1 MEKIKR
7 RNNGNKFK
15 KMIQGLLTGRRT
27 DEMVLAFIQSQSKFT
42 PMYSW
47 HTDGPEFKSVN
58 LKKPVACFGVL
69 RGTGD
74 IMKKAKSDVYYFD
87 HAYKFGNRHM
97 NSKQIIGERIYRL
110 TKNWQHIVSVKKLTD
125 IDRKRIEKYKP
136 FINIKPWKKSG
147 KDIVLCDIGPGAID
161 YYTSKHYDVKQWFNQ
176 TLGRLKHI
184 YGGRPKDLNFIV
196 RGKPT
201 PDKEYR
207 VESQK
212 PKSFDVHLYNA
223 YAVVTFQSSIGIT
236 AILEGV
242 PHFCDVTS
250 MCAPVSRTGRGESS
264 VNKIKDPFY
273 PDNRKEWI
281 DSLLANQ
288 FTMSEIKNGT
298 AWEHVKDIEGEKIAK
313 THEDYQVP
321 VGLEIYLDHFRKN
334 KK

>member
-1 MEKIKR
+1 
-7 RNNGNKFK
+7 
-15 KMIQGLLTGRRT
+15 MIQGLLTGRRT

-250 MCAPVSRTGRGESS
+250 MCAPVSRTGRGESA
-264 VNKIKDPFY
+264 VNVIKDPFY
-273 PDNRKEWI
+273 PNTRKLWI

-288 FTMSEIKNGT
+288 FTMTEIRDGT
-298 AWEHVKDIEGEKIAK
+298 AWKHVKDIPGE
-313 THEDYQVP
+313 TVSMGDYVMP
-321 VGLEIYLDHFRKN
+321 SGMEIYMDYNRKN
-334 KK
+334 KA

>member
-58 LKKPVACFGVL
+58 LNKPIACFGVL

-264 VNKIKDPFY
+264 VSKIKDPFY

-288 FTMSEIKNGT
+288 FTMTEIRDGT
-298 AWEHVKDIEGEKIAK
+298 AWKHVKDIPGE
-313 THEDYQVP
+313 TVSMGDYVMP
-321 VGLEIYLDHFRKN
+321 SGIEIYLDKNRKN
-334 KK
+334 KR

>member
-264 VNKIKDPFY
+264 VNEIKDPFY
-273 PDNRKEWI
+273 PDTRIEWLN
-281 DSLLANQ
+281 SLLANH
-288 FTMSEIKNGT
+288 FTMTEIRDGT
-298 AWEHVKDIEGEKIAK
+298 AWKHVKDIPGE
-313 THEDYQVP
+313 TVSMGDYVMP
-321 VGLEIYLDHFRKN
+321 SGIEIYLDKNRKN
-334 KK
+334 KR

>member
-87 HAYKFGNRHM
+87 HAYKFGNRHEP
-97 NSKQIIGERIYRL
+97 SKQIIGERIYRL

-264 VNKIKDPFY
+264 VNEIKDPFY
-273 PDNRKEWI
+273 PDTRIEWLN
-281 DSLLANQ
+281 SLLANQ
-288 FTMSEIKNGT
+288 FTMTEIRDGT
-298 AWEHVKDIEGEKIAK
+298 AWKHVKDIPGE
-313 THEDYQVP
+313 TVSMGDYVMP
-321 VGLEIYLDHFRKN
+321 SGIEIYLDKNRKN
-334 KK
+334 KR

>member
-1 MEKIKR
+1 
-7 RNNGNKFK
+7 
-15 KMIQGLLTGRRT
+15 MIQGLLTRPKT
-27 DEMVLAFIQSQSKFT
+27 DEIVSAFVENVAGGTF
-42 PMYSW
+42 
-47 HTDGPEFKSVN
+47 HTDGPKFKSVDLN
-58 LKKPVACFGVL
+58 KPIACFGVL
-69 RGTGD
+69 RGTGE
-74 IMKKAKSDVYYFD
+74 IIKKAKSDVYYFD
-87 HAYKFGNRHM
+87 HAYLFGNRH
-97 NSKQIIGERIYRL
+97 NPSKEFDEKIYRL
-110 TKNWQHIVSVKKLTD
+110 TKNWQHIVTIKKLTD
-125 IDRKRIEKYKP
+125 KDKNRIEKYKP
-136 FINIKPWKKSG
+136 FINIKPWNKSG
-147 KDIVLCDIGPGAID
+147 KDIVLCDIGPGAVD
-161 YYTSKHYDVKQWFNQ
+161 YYNSKHYDMKQWFNQ

-212 PKSFDVHLYNA
+212 AKSFDVHLYNA
-223 YAVVTFQSSIGIT
+223 YAVVTFQSTIGIT

-264 VNKIKDPFY
+264 VSKIKDPFY

-334 KK
+334 KR

>member
-147 KDIVLCDIGPGAID
+147 KDIVLCDIGQGAID

-264 VNKIKDPFY
+264 VNEIKDPFY
-273 PDNRKEWI
+273 PDTRIEWLN
-281 DSLLANQ
+281 SLLANQ
-288 FTMSEIKNGT
+288 FTMTEIRDGT
-298 AWEHVKDIEGEKIAK
+298 AWKHVKDIPGE
-313 THEDYQVP
+313 TVSMGDYVMP
-321 VGLEIYLDHFRKN
+321 SGIEIYLDKNRKN
-334 KK
+334 KR

>member
-184 YGGRPKDLNFIV
+184 YGGRPKDLNFVV

-212 PKSFDVHLYNA
+212 PKPFDVQLYNA
-223 YAVVTFQSSIGIT
+223 YAVITFQSSIGIT

-264 VNKIKDPFY
+264 VNEIKDPFY
-273 PDNRKEWI
+273 PDTRIEWLN
-281 DSLLANQ
+281 SLLANQ
-288 FTMSEIKNGT
+288 FTMTEIRDGT
-298 AWEHVKDIEGEKIAK
+298 AWKHVKDIPGE
-313 THEDYQVP
+313 TVSMGDYVMP
-321 VGLEIYLDHFRKN
+321 SGIEIYLDKNRKN
-334 KK
+334 KR

>member
-69 RGTGD
+69 RGTGE
-74 IMKKAKSDVYYFD
+74 IIKKAKSDVYYFD

-264 VNKIKDPFY
+264 VNEIKDPFY
-273 PDNRKEWI
+273 PDTRIEWLN
-281 DSLLANQ
+281 SLLANQ
-288 FTMSEIKNGT
+288 FTMTEIRDGT
-298 AWEHVKDIEGEKIAK
+298 AWKHVKDIPGE
-313 THEDYQVP
+313 TVSMGDYVMP
-321 VGLEIYLDHFRKN
+321 SGIEIYLDKNRKN
-334 KK
+334 KR

>member
-264 VNKIKDPFY
+264 VNEIKDPFY
-273 PDNRKEWI
+273 PDTRIEWLN
-281 DSLLANQ
+281 SLLANQ
-288 FTMSEIKNGT
+288 FTMTEIRDGT
-298 AWEHVKDIEGEKIAK
+298 AWKHVKDIPGE
-313 THEDYQVP
+313 TVSMGDYVMP
-321 VGLEIYLDHFRKN
+321 SGIEIYLDKNRKN
-334 KK
+334 KG

>member
-264 VNKIKDPFY
+264 VNEIKDPFY
-273 PDNRKEWI
+273 PDTRIEWLN
-281 DSLLANQ
+281 SLLANQ
-288 FTMSEIKNGT
+288 FTMTEIRDGT
-298 AWEHVKDIEGEKIAK
+298 AWKHVKDIPGE
-313 THEDYQVP
+313 TVSMGDYVMP
-321 VGLEIYLDHFRKN
+321 SGIEIYLDKNRKN
-334 KK
+334 KR

>member
-136 FINIKPWKKSG
+136 FININPWKKSG

-264 VNKIKDPFY
+264 VNEIKDPFY
-273 PDNRKEWI
+273 PDTRIEWLN
-281 DSLLANQ
+281 SLLANQ
-288 FTMSEIKNGT
+288 FTMTEIRDGT
-298 AWEHVKDIEGEKIAK
+298 AWKHVKDIPGE
-313 THEDYQVP
+313 TVSMGDYVMP
-321 VGLEIYLDHFRKN
+321 SGIEIYLDKNRKN
-334 KK
+334 KR

>member
-1 MEKIKR
+1 
-7 RNNGNKFK
+7 
-15 KMIQGLLTGRRT
+15 MIQGLLTRPKT
-27 DEMVLAFIQSQSKFT
+27 DEIVSAFVENVAGGTFHS
-42 PMYSW
+42 
-47 HTDGPEFKSVN
+47 DGPKFKSVDLN
-58 LKKPVACFGVL
+58 KPIACFGVL
-69 RGTGD
+69 RGTGE
-74 IMKKAKSDVYYFD
+74 IIKKAKSDVYYFD

-264 VNKIKDPFY
+264 VNEIKDPFY
-273 PDNRKEWI
+273 PDTRIEWLN
-281 DSLLANQ
+281 SLLANQ
-288 FTMSEIKNGT
+288 FTMTEIRDGT
-298 AWEHVKDIEGEKIAK
+298 AWKHVKDIPGE
-313 THEDYQVP
+313 TVSMGDYVMP
-321 VGLEIYLDHFRKN
+321 SGIEIYLDKNRKN
-334 KK
+334 KR

>member
-1 MEKIKR
+1 MAKIKR

-136 FINIKPWKKSG
+136 FINIKPWNKSG
-147 KDIVLCDIGPGAID
+147 KDIVLCDIGPGAVD
-161 YYTSKHYDVKQWFNQ
+161 YYNSKHYDMKQWFSQ

-184 YGGRPKDLNFIV
+184 YGGRPKDLNFVV

-212 PKSFDVHLYNA
+212 PKPFDVQLYNA
-223 YAVVTFQSSIGIT
+223 YAVITFQSSIGIT

-264 VNKIKDPFY
+264 VNEIKDPFY
-273 PDNRKEWI
+273 PDTRIGWL

-288 FTMSEIKNGT
+288 FTMTEIKDGT
-298 AWEHVKDIEGEKIAK
+298 AWKHVKDIPGERIDMG
-313 THEDYQVP
+313 EYVMP
-321 VGLEIYLDHFRKN
+321 SGMEIYLDKNRKN
-334 KK
+334 KR